1 MYLEKINSPL
11 DVKALD
17 TKALEVLSQ
26 EIREV
31 LLKKLSVHG
40 GHIGPNLGLVELSIA
55 LHYVFDS
62 PTDKMVFDVSHQSY
76 VHKILTGR
84 KSAFIDEDKYDEVS
98 GYTNPS
104 ESEHDFFTIGHT
116 STSVSLACGLAKAR
130 DLQGEKGNVIA
141 IIGDGSLSGGE
152 AFEGLNYIGETGGN
166 MIIIV
171 NDNGMSIAENHGGM
185 YEKLKQ
191 LRESKGTCVDNYF
204 KGLNLDYC
212 FVEDGHDIE
221 GLISTFETIKDRTQP
236 IVVHVCT
243 TKGKGYKLAE
253 TDKEH
258 WHWNM
263 PFDLETGKPKFTME
277 EMGYDEF
284 SAQYLLNA
292 MKEDPKVVAITSGT
306 PAVFGFHKEQ
316 RIQAGKQF
324 IDVGIAEEH
333 AVALASGIAK
343 GGGKPVY
350 GVYSTFLQRTYDQLS
365 HDLCINKNPALVLVF
380 AASVYGMNDET
391 HLGLFDIAMM
401 GNIPN
406 MVYLAPTCME
416 EYEAMLHW
424 GLHQEQHPVAIR
436 VPVGTLRY
444 SGKKDESD
452 YALLNTYQMT
462 KRGGDVAIL
471 ALGNFYSI
479 GENVVEQLDKEHGI
493 KATLINPKYITG
505 LDTNLLDELK
515 KDHKLVITLEDG
527 ILEGGFG
534 EKIARYYGT
543 DDMMVKTY
551 GIKKSFPSRYDVNE
565 LLKEHGIQEESIVND
580 IKTLMKKKDNA

>member
-84 KSAFIDEDKYDEVS
+84 KSAFMDEDKYDEVS
-98 GYTNPS
+98 GYTNPF

-152 AFEGLNYIGETGGN
+152 AFEGLNYIGEAGGN

-452 YALLNTYQMT
+452 YALLNTYQVT
-462 KRGGDVAIL
+462 KRGNDVAIL

-565 LLKEHGIQEESIVND
+565 LLKEHGIQEESIVKD

>member
-1 MYLEKINSPL
+1 
-11 DVKALD
+11 
-17 TKALEVLSQ
+17 
-26 EIREV
+26 
-31 LLKKLSVHG
+31 
-40 GHIGPNLGLVELSIA
+40 
-55 LHYVFDS
+55 
-62 PTDKMVFDVSHQSY
+62 TDKMVFDVSHQSY

-84 KSAFIDEDKYDEVS
+84 KSAFMDEDKYDEVS

-152 AFEGLNYIGETGGN
+152 AFEGLNYIGEAGGN

-452 YALLNTYQMT
+452 YALLNTYQVT
-462 KRGGDVAIL
+462 KRGSGVAIL

-565 LLKEHGIQEESIVND
+565 LLKEHGIQEESIVKD